1 MNVTHKKL
9 KEQLIYTKLEEIE
22 QELKLGFISKELER
36 RINSIN
42 KRTMRIVTTA
52 ENECSSRHHES
63 EWSIELHQHWILSWY
78 WLTVK
83 KGMTS
88 RYQTALTCKELY
100 HQLTKEQ
107 QVVVKHSLQNVTE
120 EQFPGS

>member
-63 EWSIELHQHWILSWY
+63 EWSIELHQYLILSWY